1 MAKRVRKAVFPVAG
15 LGTRFLP
22 VTKAMPKEMLPV
34 VDKPL
39 IQYAFEEATAA
50 GIEEC
55 YFVTGRAKNAIEDHF
70 DTASE
75 LETTLRERGKDD
87 LLNELEA
94 IVPTPGRI
102 AYTRQQRPLGLGHA
116 VWCARHL
123 VGDEPF
129 AVLLADDLMVG
140 DPPCLAEMVE
150 AHAKTGGNMVA
161 VMEIPREETR
171 RYGVLDVVEDRG
183 TLVRATGVILRD
195 YVIGGV
201 VAKPLFGADA
211 EALGRAFS
219 RTVAEAGGK
228 KVAVG
233 YDGRLTSPEL
243 ESALVDGLAEGGVD
257 VVRTGRGPTP
267 MLYFAAATLGVDGG
281 IMVTGSHNPPD
292 HNGFKLVLGGKA
304 FFGEAIQ
311 KIGEAA
317 LKLGPPVG
325 RRGEVTQHSVFND
338 YVARLAKDYDG
349 TRPLNIAWDCGN
361 GATGEVVVALTKTL
375 PGHHVLLNEMI
386 DGTFPAHHPDPTVA
400 ENLVQLQQ
408 AVKDNRCD
416 LGIGF

>member
-75 LETTLRERGKDD
+75 LEATLRERGKDD

-129 AVLLADDLMVG
+129 AGLLTDGLDRLISDGQPFHGLRAT
-140 DPPCLAEMVE
+140 A
-150 AHAKTGGNMVA
+150 
-161 VMEIPREETR
+161 R
-171 RYGVLDVVEDRG
+171 RYDCGEKLG
-183 TLVRATGVILRD
+183 YL
-195 YVIGGV
+195 
-201 VAKPLFGADA
+201 
-211 EALGRAFS
+211 EA
-219 RTVAEAGGK
+219 
-228 KVAVG
+228 
-233 YDGRLTSPEL
+233 
-243 ESALVDGLAEGGVD
+243 
-257 VVRTGRGPTP
+257 
-267 MLYFAAATLGVDGG
+267 
-281 IMVTGSHNPPD
+281 N
-292 HNGFKLVLGGKA
+292 LVLGLQHPE
-304 FFGEAIQ
+304 FG
-311 KIGEAA
+311 AA
-317 LKLGPPVG
+317 LRQLM
-325 RRGEVTQHSVFND
+325 
-338 YVARLAKDYDG
+338 
-349 TRPLNIAWDCGN
+349 
-361 GATGEVVVALTKTL
+361 KTYL
-375 PGHHVLLNEMI
+375 
-386 DGTFPAHHPDPTVA
+386 
-400 ENLVQLQQ
+400 
-408 AVKDNRCD
+408 
-416 LGIGF
+416 